1 MKAQVAE
8 EREQMSKLQGE
19 LRDETKRCGELEK
32 QLEANS
38 HAQAEAQ
45 GLRLQLDECTQKLNG
60 AEGESDRLRAN
71 AAELNDANKV
81 LKINID
87 KLSRAQQEMLTK
99 ARKADDAQR
108 ALQSEKE
115 AAEKALAASASKVA
129 VQERQLKTFLQAN
142 EALETDLRKQLSRVA
157 ALERRKQ
164 EQEAEQQTIEA
175 YYQARL
181 EEMQAQY
188 DRLLAEIDDAKR
200 DAQVKVYKTF
210 QDDAAVLPSA
220 QEGGGGGTD
229 RGLSAEGGTGLAEG
243 SPRK

>member
-1 MKAQVAE
+1 
-8 EREQMSKLQGE
+8 
-19 LRDETKRCGELEK
+19 
-32 QLEANS
+32 
-38 HAQAEAQ
+38 
-45 GLRLQLDECTQKLNG
+45 
-60 AEGESDRLRAN
+60 
-71 AAELNDANKV
+71 
-81 LKINID
+81 
-87 KLSRAQQEMLTK
+87 MLTK

-115 AAEKALAASASKVA
+115 AAEKAPASASKVEGA
-129 VQERQLKTFLQAN
+129 QPDLPASERGI
-142 EALETDLRKQLSRVA
+142 ETDLRKQLHVA
-157 ALERRKQ
+157 ALGRKQ